1 MSNGSKL
8 VWALSA
14 LAAVMV
20 IMIVIAV
27 VNSGGEEDGPLASLT
42 ELQDEGVI
50 EVPDEHLFLVYND
63 GEPLALSDDPQHLPG
78 EHTEWCERSQMFET
92 PTHGEKFDRRG
103 NYYAGPASKGLD
115 RYPIAVEGDAIYV
128 DLETVIPGPE
138 RGVEEPLEPAGSFCD
153 SD

>member
-1 MSNGSKL
+1 
-8 VWALSA
+8 
-14 LAAVMV
+14 
-20 IMIVIAV
+20 
-27 VNSGGEEDGPLASLT
+27 
-42 ELQDEGVI
+42 
-50 EVPDEHLFLVYND
+50 
-63 GEPLALSDDPQHLPG
+63 
-78 EHTEWCERSQMFET
+78 MFET

-138 RGVEEPLEPAGSFCD
+138 RGTEEPLEPEGSFCD